1 MKAPVATTKAGG
13 VGESVIRPDGA
24 AKATGAFE
32 YLGDMAVEGMLW
44 MAVRRSTLARA
55 RIVSV
60 DKAPALSMTG
70 VRVVLTV
77 DDVPGGRYQGQI
89 HQDQPVLAEGEV
101 RHWGEPIAVAVA
113 DDLET
118 ARAGAEAAA
127 VELEPLPPLL
137 DVDEALERG
146 EVFRTV
152 NVRSGDDRA
161 RGEVVVVGEYR
172 VGSQDQAP
180 LGAEAGLAA
189 PDGEGG
195 VDIWGPTQW
204 VHVDRAQLAR
214 CLGLEEEK
222 VRVRVGGVGGAFGA
236 REDLTVQTHLAMA
249 ALRTGRPV
257 KTVLNRAE
265 SFAAHVKRHPAVM
278 RYRHEAGR
286 DGTLARVEATLLLDG
301 GAYHSTSEA
310 VVANAAFFAV
320 GPYRCRSTRVEAHAL
335 RTNRPPSGAMRGF
348 GANQAAFAAEAQ
360 MDRLAARLGLDPM
373 ELRRRNALGPGDVMP
388 TTGQRVVGPLP
399 TVEVIDAVL
408 AAPLPEED
416 DSNDPRRLPGG
427 VGLTTS
433 RSHVR
438 RGVGYALGFKNIAF
452 SEGFDDYAEAEV
464 ELGAEGAVVRTAAVE
479 VGQGMVTILQQI
491 ARTALGV
498 EDVRV
503 EFVDT
508 GRIGSAGS
516 TSASRQTQMAGG
528 AVLEA
533 CQRLSERRR
542 AEEGLPMTE
551 RVRFRHPP
559 TEAPDEYGQ
568 GDLHA
573 GFCVAAQRAIVDVDP
588 ELGLVRVVRID
599 AAQDVGRALNPVQ
612 VVGQIEGGVA
622 QGMGHTVMEE
632 LTYGDDGA
640 LLNPSFTDY
649 LIPTSLDMPAVEATV
664 VEVPGG
670 WGPYGA
676 KGFAETPTVA
686 ATPAVAAAIR
696 DATGRSVTRAPTH
709 PTDLVP

>member
-1 MKAPVATTKAGG
+1 VKAPVATTTAGG

-44 MAVRRSTLARA
+44 MAVRRSSLARA
-55 RIVSV
+55 RIASV
-60 DKAPALSMTG
+60 DKGPALSIAG
-70 VRVVLTV
+70 VRAALTI
-77 DDVPGGRYQGQI
+77 DDVPGSRYQGQI

-101 RHWGEPIAVAVA
+101 RHWGEPIAVVAA

-118 ARAGAEAAA
+118 ARVGAEAVK
-127 VELEPLPPLL
+127 VELDPLKPLL
-137 DVDEALERG
+137 DLDEALEGG

-152 NVRSGDDRA
+152 NVRSGDDQA
-161 RGEVVVVGEYR
+161 RGEVVVEAEYR
-172 VGSQDQAP
+172 IASQDQAP
-180 LGAEAGLAA
+180 LGAEAGLAVPGA
-189 PDGEGG
+189 DGG

-204 VHVDRAQLAR
+204 AHVDHAQLAR
-214 CLGLEEEK
+214 CLGLEAEQ
-222 VRVRVGGVGGAFGA
+222 VRVRVGGLGGAFGA

-249 ALRTGRPV
+249 ALHTGRPV
-257 KTVLNRAE
+257 KTALNRAE

-278 RYRHEAGR
+278 RYRHEADR
-286 DGTLARVEATLLLDG
+286 DGALARVEATLLLDG
-301 GAYHSTSEA
+301 GAYHTTTEA
-310 VVANAAFFAV
+310 VIANAAFFAV
-320 GPYRCRSTRVEAHAL
+320 GPYRCRSTRVDAHAV
-335 RTNRPPSGAMRGF
+335 RTNHPPSGAMRGF
-348 GANQAAFAAEAQ
+348 GANQAVFAAEAQ
-360 MDRLAARLGLDPM
+360 MDRLAARLGVEPM
-373 ELRRRNALGPGDVMP
+373 ELRRRNALGPGDVMA

-408 AAPLPEED
+408 AAPLPEEEGSD
-416 DSNDPRRLPGG
+416 DPRRLPGG
-427 VGLTTS
+427 VGLTSS

-464 ELGAEGAVVRTAAVE
+464 ELSSGGAVIRTAAVE

-498 EDVRV
+498 EDVDV
-503 EFVDT
+503 ELVDT
-508 GRIGSAGS
+508 SRIGSAGS

-533 CQRLSERRR
+533 CERLRRRR
-542 AEEGLPMTE
+542 ASEGLPMTE

-559 TEAPDEYGQ
+559 TEAPNENGQ

-573 GFCVAAQRAIVDVDP
+573 GFCVAAQRAICDVDL
-588 ELGLVRVVRID
+588 ELGLVRVVRVD
-599 AAQDVGRALNPVQ
+599 AAQDVGKALNPMQ

-622 QGMGHTVMEE
+622 QGMGHAVMEE

-649 LIPTSLDMPAVEATV
+649 LIPTSLDMPEVEAAV
-664 VEVPGG
+664 VEAPGG

-696 DATGRSVTRAPTH
+696 DATGLSLTRAPTH
-709 PTDLVP
+709 PGFLVL